1 MNINEARDLLWLAG
15 GFYGLALLFGFFKPF
30 KTEFHPF
37 RETPLISIICGFI
50 FHTRALYLRGL
61 DVHGCPLGNTLE
73 RVQFILWSLIITYLI
88 LRILWRLNLLGTF
101 CAGISMCAGWL
112 TLSIASA
119 DNHYWLEDNYS
130 RLFSDPWIE
139 LHASIAIFSYGI
151 FSLLAVVCFMYI
163 IQRQTL
169 LSRKSNQLGSFL
181 PPINDLEHASYRLL
195 SVGVFFLTLSMIVGG
210 MHWAKQ
216 PEFVT
221 SSKLVI
227 TIALWLGYILLFLL
241 RMGNKLF
248 GSRFAKSCIA
258 LFFIAILSLSVV
270 NSKTTDSK
278 EENTSPYLTPT
289 QSE

>member
-181 PPINDLEHASYRLL
+181 
-195 SVGVFFLTLSMIVGG
+195 MI
-210 MHWAKQ
+210 
-216 PEFVT
+216 
-221 SSKLVI
+221 
-227 TIALWLGYILLFLL
+227 
-241 RMGNKLF
+241 
-248 GSRFAKSCIA
+248 
-258 LFFIAILSLSVV
+258 
-270 NSKTTDSK
+270 
-278 EENTSPYLTPT
+278 
-289 QSE
+289 